1 MAGGAPVSI
10 QGANLGTMPNMNSIL
25 FASANFVGVEI
36 TGPLLSQ
43 SDEFKSNAMAG
54 QLGYTMPSVMELFN
68 TDFDSFNGETLPN
81 GQSKAIAFNLMVH
94 DADDDW
100 YVTCGTAAN
109 CYV

>member
-1 MAGGAPVSI
+1 MWRSQVLYSLVSNAI
-10 QGANLGTMPNMNSIL
+10 FINLL
-25 FASANFVGVEI
+25 E
-36 TGPLLSQ
+36 

-94 DADDDW
+94 DTDDNW